1 MYVRGWQL
9 YRAGACVVGK
19 NEDTSIDDWRGS
31 IDTKTAK
38 PKFPMSLVTFSS
50 KNPVLFTVIEVSCNM
65 TEEAFA
71 RHTQGMHEP

>member
-9 YRAGACVVGK
+9 YRAGACIVGK

-38 PKFPMSLVTFSS
+38 PKFSTPLLTSSTSLF
-50 KNPVLFTVIEVSCNM
+50 LFQII
-65 TEEAFA
+65 
-71 RHTQGMHEP
+71 